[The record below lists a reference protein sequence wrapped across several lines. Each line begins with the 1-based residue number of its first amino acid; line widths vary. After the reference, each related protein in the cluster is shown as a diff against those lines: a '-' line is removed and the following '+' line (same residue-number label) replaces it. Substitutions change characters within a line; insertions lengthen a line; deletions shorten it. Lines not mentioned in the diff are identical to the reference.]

1 MTPVCIVGMVF
12 GGFILIL
19 LIICGTILALI
30 RTRHGGLSK
39 RSRKNEAEETK
50 IMQEIFRGLSRM
62 ESRVEALETILM
74 DQKEKEKN
82 EWQ

>member
-1 MTPVCIVGMVF
+1 MTPACIVGMIF

-30 RTRHGGLSK
+30 RTRRGGISRK
-39 RSRKNEAEETK
+39 SRKNEAEETK

-74 DQKEKEKN
+74 DQKEKEKDK
-82 EWQ
+82 